1 MKVKLNNDS
10 IERLVILYDD
20 SDECY
25 SFYENDISESI
36 EQMKVERYL
45 CVNDKLIIVKVKGVI
60 NE

>member
-10 IERLVILYDD
+10 IERLVIVYDD
-20 SDECY
+20 SDDCY
-25 SFYENDISESI
+25 SFYEDEIPESI

-45 CVNDKLIIVKVKGVI
+45 CVNEKLIIVKVKGVI

>member
-1 MKVKLNNDS
+1 MKVKLNNDT
-10 IERLVILYDD
+10 IERVVILYDD

-25 SFYENDISESI
+25 SFYEDEIPESI

-45 CVNDKLIIVKVKGVI
+45 CVNEKLIIVKVKGVV

>member
-1 MKVKLNNDS
+1 MRVKLNNDT

-25 SFYENDISESI
+25 SFYENDIPERI
-36 EQMKVERYL
+36 EQMKVERFL
-45 CVNDKLIIVKVKGVI
+45 CVNEKLIIVKVKGKI

>member
-1 MKVKLNNDS
+1 MRVKLNNDT

-25 SFYENDISESI
+25 SFYEDEIPESI
-36 EQMKVERYL
+36 EQMKVERFL
-45 CVNDKLIIVKVKGVI
+45 CVNEKLIIVKVKGVV

>member
-1 MKVKLNNDS
+1 MRVKLNNDS

-25 SFYENDISESI
+25 SFYEDEIPESI
-36 EQMKVERYL
+36 EQMKVDRFL
-45 CVNDKLIIVKVKGVI
+45 CVNEKLIIVKVKGVV

>member
-25 SFYENDISESI
+25 SLYENDIPESI
-36 EQMKVERYL
+36 GQMKVERFL
-45 CVNDKLIIVKVKGVI
+45 RVGEKIIIVKVKGVI

>member
-20 SDECY
+20 SDDCH
-25 SFYENDISESI
+25 SFYENQIPECI
-36 EQMKVERYL
+36 GQMKVERYL
-45 CVNDKLIIVKVKGVI
+45 RVSEKLIIVKVKGVI

>member
-25 SFYENDISESI
+25 SFYEDEIPESI

-45 CVNDKLIIVKVKGVI
+45 CVNEKLIIVKVKGVI

>member
-25 SFYENDISESI
+25 SLYENDISESI
-36 EQMKVERYL
+36 EQMKVERFL
-45 CVNDKLIIVKVKGVI
+45 CVNEKLIIVKVKGVI

>member
-25 SFYENDISESI
+25 SLYENEIPESI
-36 EQMKVERYL
+36 EQMKVERFL
-45 CVNDKLIIVKVKGVI
+45 RVSEKLIIVKVKGFI